1 MAANELLRISTLS
14 VSFGGLKAISNV
26 DMTVYEGELVG
37 LIGPN
42 GAGKTT
48 LFNALTGLCRPTS
61 GEIVFSGK
69 NLSKK
74 SAHYISRQGIARTFQ
89 NIRLFKSLS
98 ALDNLRIACH
108 QNMSYTFLG
117 GILKTK
123 NASRQEEEAEKQAWA
138 MLEIMGLS
146 QYAHERSVNL
156 SYGNQRKLKLPG
168 HW

>member
-69 NLSKK
+69 NLSKNPLI
-74 SAHYISRQGIARTFQ
+74 ISHVRITRTFQ

-98 ALDNLRIACH
+98 ALDHLRIACH

-123 NASRQEEEAEKQAWA
+123 RQPS
-138 MLEIMGLS
+138 GG
-146 QYAHERSVNL
+146 RS
-156 SYGNQRKLKLPG
+156 
-168 HW
+168 

>member
-69 NLSKK
+69 NLSKNPLI
-74 SAHYISRQGIARTFQ
+74 ISHVRITRTFQ

-117 GILKTK
+117 GILKTR

-156 SYGNQRKLKLPG
+156 STAISVN
-168 HW
+168 

>member
-74 SAHYISRQGIARTFQ
+74 SAHYISRQGI
-89 NIRLFKSLS
+89 
-98 ALDNLRIACH
+98 
-108 QNMSYTFLG
+108 
-117 GILKTK
+117 
-123 NASRQEEEAEKQAWA
+123 
-138 MLEIMGLS
+138 
-146 QYAHERSVNL
+146 
-156 SYGNQRKLKLPG
+156 
-168 HW
+168 